1 MKTFLDTTLPLSKNK
16 SLETKFFACFTSAR
30 IRRARERTPR
40 FLISWAQSLGKL
52 HIPFGVQYELE
63 FSDQPVSGIVHLAGK
78 EDSIRPG
85 DRLGHELEVYADILA
100 AYIQED

>member
-1 MKTFLDTTLPLSKNK
+1 MRGAHTLN
-16 SLETKFFACFTSAR
+16 SL
-30 IRRARERTPR
+30 IY
-40 FLISWAQSLGKL
+40 WAQSMGML
-52 HIPFGVQYELE
+52 HIPFGVHYELE

>member
-1 MKTFLDTTLPLSKNK
+1 MNWS
-16 SLETKFFACFTSAR
+16 SATSR
-30 IRRARERTPR
+30 SR
-40 FLISWAQSLGKL
+40 
-52 HIPFGVQYELE
+52 
-63 FSDQPVSGIVHLAGK
+63 GIVHLAGK

>member
-1 MKTFLDTTLPLSKNK
+1 M
-16 SLETKFFACFTSAR
+16 
-30 IRRARERTPR
+30 
-40 FLISWAQSLGKL
+40 GML
-52 HIPFGVQYELE
+52 HIPFGVHYELE